1 MSLSYISCV
10 CAQASYEAFVSA
22 RNSLAL
28 DVGHVLEYC
37 KTRQVILYMQSLFV

>member
-1 MSLSYISCV
+1 MV
-10 CAQASYEAFVSA
+10 QASYEAFVSA

-37 KTRQVILYMQSLFV
+37 KTRQVTVYIESLFA